1 MKVSTTLAAGAL
13 AMGVEAKN
21 YLGFNSGA
29 TLANREAKF
38 KADFAAEFKTAQGL
52 KTAPGDFSAVRLYTN
67 IQAYSEDDPIEAFEA
82 AIETETEILLGVWTS
97 GTDNIDKEISALK
110 KAVEKYGTDLTDLII
125 GVSVGSEDLYRN
137 SVTGV
142 KNKGGV
148 GVQPDAL
155 VDFINDF
162 RKAFKSTPIS
172 KIPVGHVDTWDV
184 WGNATN
190 KAVLDAIDFIG
201 VDEYPYYENGKG
213 NGIENAGKLFNKAYQ
228 ATISA
233 SGGKPVWVTE
243 TGWPYKGPDWDEA
256 VPSVKNA
263 QKYWRD
269 VGCKY
274 LFNKTPTFWY
284 NLRDSNPDN
293 KMKFAIT
300 ENLSTTPLFDLS
312 CDKVDDDEEK
322 TSSSAAESKTKTST
336 GASKSTHTSESDET
350 TMATATASA
359 TGSSGKGEDDEDS
372 TATATATG
380 SGSHSKPTS
389 GSGSSSGDESA
400 SESGSAS
407 ETGSGSSGS
416 GSGSSG
422 SGNSSESGS
431 SSGSGSGSGSASES
445 GSGSGSGSA
454 SESGSASAPA
464 ETPSTVVSGATSFT
478 VSAAALAFFA
488 LFAL

>member
-82 AIETETEILLGVWTS
+82 AIDTETEILLGVWTS

-110 KAVEKYGTDLTDLII
+110 KAIEKYGTDLTDLII

-184 WGNATN
+184 WGNTTN

-213 NGIENAGKLFNKAYQ
+213 NGIENAGKLFNKAYE

-256 VPSVKNA
+256 VPSIKNA

-336 GASKSTHTSESDET
+336 AASKSTHASDSDET

-359 TGSSGKGEDDEDS
+359 TGSSGKDEDEDS

-389 GSGSSSGDESA
+389 GSGSSSGDDSA
-400 SESGSAS
+400 SES
-407 ETGSGSSGS
+407 GSGSSGS
-416 GSGSSG
+416 GS
-422 SGNSSESGS
+422 SGNGSASESGS
-431 SSGSGSGSGSASES
+431 SSGSGSGSGA
-445 GSGSGSGSA
+445 GSA
-454 SESGSASAPA
+454 SESGSESAPA
-464 ETPSTVVSGATSFT
+464 ETPSAVVSGATSFT

>member
-13 AMGVEAKN
+13 ALGVDAKN

-38 KADFAAEFKTAQGL
+38 KADFTAEFKTAQNL

-82 AIETETEILLGVWTS
+82 AIDTETSILLGVWTS

-184 WGNATN
+184 WGNTTN

-201 VDEYPYYENGKG
+201 VDEYPYYENDKG
-213 NGIENAGKLFNKAYQ
+213 NSIENAGKLFSKAYD
-228 ATISA
+228 ATVA
-233 SGGKPVWVTE
+233 AAGGKPVWVTE
-243 TGWPYKGPDWDEA
+243 TGWPATGPDWDEA

-269 VGCKY
+269 VGCKK

-284 NLRDSNPDN
+284 TLRDSNPDN

-300 ENLSTTPLFDLS
+300 KDLSTTPLFDLS
-312 CDKVDDDEEK
+312 CDKVEDDDEEE
-322 TSSSAAESKTKTST
+322 TSSSAAEHKTKTGS
-336 GASKSTHTSESDET
+336 AVSKPTHGSNS
-350 TMATATASA
+350 TATFITSSASA
-359 TGSSGKGEDDEDS
+359 TSGSDDDEDEDS
-372 TATATATG
+372 TATAT
-380 SGSHSKPTS
+380 GSHSKPTS
-389 GSGSSSGDESA
+389 GS
-400 SESGSAS
+400 
-407 ETGSGSSGS
+407 GSGSSGS

-422 SGNSSESGS
+422 SGSGNS
-431 SSGSGSGSGSASES
+431 SES
-445 GSGSGSGSA
+445 GSGSGSGSSGSGSGSSGSGSG
-454 SESGSASAPA
+454 SESGSGSSGSGSGSESGSAPA
-464 ETPSTVVSGATSFT
+464 ETPSAVISGASTFGF
-478 VSAAALAFFA
+478 SAIVMAAFAIFA
-488 LFAL
+488 L

>member
-1 MKVSTTLAAGAL
+1 MKVSSAAVAAGAL

-38 KADFAAEFKTAQGL
+38 KADFQAEFETAQNL

-67 IQAYSEDDPIEAFEA
+67 IQAYSQDDPIEAFEA
-82 AIETETEILLGVWTS
+82 AIDTKTEILLGVWTS

-110 KAVEKYGTDLTDLII
+110 KAITKYGTALTDLII

-213 NGIENAGKLFNKAYQ
+213 NSIENAGKLFNKAYE
-228 ATISA
+228 ATIAASA
-233 SGGKPVWVTE
+233 GKPVWVTE
-243 TGWPYKGPDWDEA
+243 TGWPSSGPDWDEA

-263 QKYWRD
+263 QKYWQD

-300 ENLSTTPLFDLS
+300 ENLSTKPLFDLS
-312 CDKVDDDEEK
+312 CDNIKEE
-322 TSSSAAESKTKTST
+322 TSSSAVESKTKTST
-336 GASKSTHTSESDET
+336 AAAKSTHGSDSTSTLVTSTASATGSGKGDDES
-350 TMATATASA
+350 TATASA
-359 TGSSGKGEDDEDS
+359 TGS
-372 TATATATG
+372 G
-380 SGSHSKPTS
+380 SVTKPTSTS
-389 GSGSSSGDESA
+389 GSGSSSGNN
-400 SESGSAS
+400 SES
-407 ETGSGSSGS
+407 SSGS
-416 GSGSSG
+416 GSGSG
-422 SGNSSESGS
+422 SATESGS
-431 SSGSGSGSGSASES
+431 SSGSGSGSSS
-445 GSGSGSGSA
+445 GSGSEAAA
-454 SESGSASAPA
+454 S
-464 ETPSTVVSGATSFT
+464 ETPSTITSGAATFT

>member
-38 KADFAAEFKTAQGL
+38 KADFTAEFKTAQGL

-82 AIETETEILLGVWTS
+82 AIDTETEILLGVWTS

-110 KAVEKYGTDLTDLII
+110 KAIDKYGTDLTDLII

-213 NGIENAGKLFNKAYQ
+213 NGIENAGKLFNKAYE

-256 VPSVKNA
+256 VPSIKNA

-312 CDKVDDDEEK
+312 CDKVDDEEEK

-336 GASKSTHTSESDET
+336 AASKSTHVSDSDET

-359 TGSSGKGEDDEDS
+359 TGSSGKDEDEDS

-389 GSGSSSGDESA
+389 GSGSSSGDDSA
-400 SESGSAS
+400 SES
-407 ETGSGSSGS
+407 GSGSSGS
-416 GSGSSG
+416 GS
-422 SGNSSESGS
+422 SGN
-431 SSGSGSGSGSASES
+431 GSASES
-445 GSGSGSGSA
+445 GSSSSSSSGSGAGSA
-454 SESGSASAPA
+454 SESGSESAPA
-464 ETPSTVVSGATSFT
+464 GTPSAVVSGATSFT

>member
-1 MKVSTTLAAGAL
+1 MKVSTALAAGAL

-38 KADFAAEFKTAQGL
+38 KADFMAEFKTAQNL

-82 AIETETEILLGVWTS
+82 AIDTKTEILLGVWTS
-97 GTDNIDKEISALK
+97 GTDNIDKEINALK
-110 KAVEKYGTDLTDLII
+110 KAIEKYGTDLTDLII

-213 NGIENAGKLFNKAYQ
+213 NGIENAGKLFNKAYE

-312 CDKVDDDEEK
+312 CDKVDDEEK
-322 TSSSAAESKTKTST
+322 TSSSAAESKTKTATS
-336 GASKSTHTSESDET
+336 ASKSTHASGSDET

-359 TGSSGKGEDDEDS
+359 TGSSGKDEDS

-389 GSGSSSGDESA
+389 ASGSSSGDDSA

-407 ETGSGSSGS
+407 SGSGSSGS
-416 GSGSSG
+416 GSGSA
-422 SGNSSESGS
+422 SESGS
-431 SSGSGSGSGSASES
+431 SSGSGSGSGA
-445 GSGSGSGSA
+445 GSA
-454 SESGSASAPA
+454 SQSGSESAPA

>member
-1 MKVSTTLAAGAL
+1 MKVSATLAAGAL
-13 AMGVEAKN
+13 ALGVEAKN

-29 TLANREAKF
+29 TLANRAAKF
-38 KADFAAEFKTAQGL
+38 KADFQAEFETAQNL
-52 KTAPGDFSAVRLYTN
+52 KSAPGDFSAVRLYTN

-82 AIETETEILLGVWTS
+82 AIDTKTEILLGVWTS

-110 KAVEKYGTDLTDLII
+110 KAVDKYGSKLTDLVI

-148 GVQPDAL
+148 GVQPDVL

-162 RKAFKSTPIS
+162 KKAFKGTPIGE
-172 KIPVGHVDTWDV
+172 IPVGHVDTWDV

-201 VDEYPYYENGKG
+201 VDEYPYYENDKG
-213 NGIENAGKLFNKAYQ
+213 NSIDNAAKLFNKAYE
-228 ATISA
+228 ATIAA

-284 NLRDSNPDN
+284 TLRDSNPDN

-300 ENLSTTPLFDLS
+300 DNLSTTPLFDLS
-312 CDKVDDDEEK
+312 CDKVDDET
-322 TSSSAAESKTKTST
+322 TSSAVHSKTKTESD
-336 GASKSTHTSESDET
+336 ASKSTHASNSTATFVTS
-350 TMATATASA
+350 TASA
-359 TGSSGKGEDDEDS
+359 TSGSGDDDEE
-372 TATATATG
+372 ATGIATATG
-380 SGSHSKPTS
+380 SGSKPTS
-389 GSGSSSGDESA
+389 GSGS
-400 SESGSAS
+400 
-407 ETGSGSSGS
+407 GS
-416 GSGSSG
+416 GSGSEG
-422 SGNSSESGS
+422 SGS
-431 SSGSGSGSGSASES
+431 SSGSGSGSGSES
-445 GSGSGSGSA
+445 G
-454 SESGSASAPA
+454 SAPA
-464 ETPSTVVSGATSFT
+464 ETPSTITNGAASLGVST
-478 VSAAALAFFA
+478 VALAFLA

>member
-1 MKVSTTLAAGAL
+1 MKVSATLAAGAL
-13 AMGVEAKN
+13 ALGVEAKN

-29 TLANREAKF
+29 TLANRAAKF
-38 KADFAAEFKTAQGL
+38 KADFQAEFETAQNL
-52 KTAPGDFSAVRLYTN
+52 KSAPGDFSAVRLYTN

-82 AIETETEILLGVWTS
+82 AIDTKTEILLGVWTS

-110 KAVEKYGTDLTDLII
+110 KAVDKYGSKLTDLVI

-148 GVQPDAL
+148 GVQPDVL

-162 RKAFKSTPIS
+162 KKAFKGTPIG

-201 VDEYPYYENGKG
+201 VDEYPYYENDKG
-213 NGIENAGKLFNKAYQ
+213 NSIDNAAKLFNKAYE
-228 ATISA
+228 ATIAA
-233 SGGKPVWVTE
+233 SNGKPVWVTE

-284 NLRDSNPDN
+284 TLRDSNPDN

-300 ENLSTTPLFDLS
+300 DNLSTTPLFDLS
-312 CDKVDDDEEK
+312 CDNVDDDEET
-322 TSSSAAESKTKTST
+322 TSSAVHSKTKTES
-336 GASKSTHTSESDET
+336 GASTATHASNSTATFITS
-350 TMATATASA
+350 TASA
-359 TGSSGKGEDDEDS
+359 TSGSSDDDEES
-372 TATATATG
+372 TGTATATG
-380 SGSHSKPTS
+380 SGSKPTS
-389 GSGSSSGDESA
+389 GSGS
-400 SESGSAS
+400 
-407 ETGSGSSGS
+407 GS
-416 GSGSSG
+416 GSGSEG
-422 SGNSSESGS
+422 SGS
-431 SSGSGSGSGSASES
+431 SSGSGSES
-445 GSGSGSGSA
+445 G
-454 SESGSASAPA
+454 SAPA
-464 ETPSTVVSGATSFT
+464 ETPSTITNGAASLGVST
-478 VSAAALAFFA
+478 AALAFLA